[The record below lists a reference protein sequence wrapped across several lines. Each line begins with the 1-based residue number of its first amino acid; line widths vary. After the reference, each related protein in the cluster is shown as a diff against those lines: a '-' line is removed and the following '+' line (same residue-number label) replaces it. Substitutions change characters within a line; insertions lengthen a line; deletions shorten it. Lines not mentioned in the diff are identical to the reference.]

1 MEDIKYNLHKR
12 ISDRGWTE
20 EAYSFDVNLSSAN
33 GLPPLVSYAQIRK
46 LHPVLTDNP
55 LPQ

>member
-12 ISDRGWTE
+12 ISNRGWIKE
-20 EAYSFDVNLSSAN
+20 VYSFDVNLSSAN
-33 GLPPLVSYAQIRK
+33 VLPPLVSYAQIRK
-46 LHPVLTDNP
+46 LPPVLTDNP